1 MLASRLIGSGGE
13 VDPLFSDVKLL
24 TRFDGPSGV
33 VTASQVRD
41 FSRYRRVAQS
51 VGAGTSFGNGFRNQA
66 LGLAVASDRVEFA
79 DDANLRLGSA
89 GWTIEAIV
97 KRGATSGTQSILSK
111 GVHNSSG
118 FDLRMTGSGVD
129 VAVEFRFG
137 ASSVL
142 TAIGPS
148 STPPLNPSDGDV
160 WYYIQVNRKE
170 PTDGAP
176 NSMELNIMHLTGAY
190 QGQLTG
196 AAPFASTYNF
206 NQTSPL
212 YIGVNRQQATPMP
225 STGAID
231 EIRIT
236 GVCRFPSFSSF
247 PQLSQLR
254 RPFPGK

>member
-41 FSRYRRVAQS
+41 FSRYKRVAQS
-51 VGAGTSFGNGFRNQA
+51 VGAGTRFDTGFRNQA
-66 LGLAVASDRVEFA
+66 LGVEFASDRVEFA
-79 DDANLRLGSA
+79 DDANLRLGA
-89 GWTIEAIV
+89 DGWTIEAIV

-118 FDLRMTGSGVD
+118 FDLRMTGSGED
-129 VAVEFRFG
+129 VAIEFRFG

-142 TAIGPS
+142 ALTGPS

-160 WYYIQVNRKE
+160 WYYIMVDRKG
-170 PTDGAP
+170 PSDGLP
-176 NSMELNIMHLTGAY
+176 DQIVLRVVHLTGGY
-190 QGQLTG
+190 QGQGTSQSLI
-196 AAPFASTYNF
+196 SSYNF

-212 YIGVNRQQATPMP
+212 YIGVNRQEATPIP

-236 GVCRFPSFSSF
+236 GISRFPSFSPL
-247 PQLSQLR
+247 PQLSELR